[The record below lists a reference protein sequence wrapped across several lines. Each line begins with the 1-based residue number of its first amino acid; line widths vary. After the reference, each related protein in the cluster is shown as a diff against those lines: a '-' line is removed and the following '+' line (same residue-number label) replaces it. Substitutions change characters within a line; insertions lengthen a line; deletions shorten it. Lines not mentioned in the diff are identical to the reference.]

1 MKLKKVLAVSLAA
14 AMTLSLAAC
23 GGSSS
28 EHAAQHLMMRQ
39 QEVWQQRR
47 PESGDAAETTDG
59 ALNDASIKLG
69 EDYTDITTTIHVFN
83 QQNRYVRGQLSGK
96 ELGSLHC

>member
-14 AMTLSLAAC
+14 AMTLSMAAC

-28 EHAAQHLMMRQ
+28 DSSAASDDATTGS
-39 QEVWQQRR
+39 VAATTT
-47 PESGDAAETTDG
+47 ESGDAAETTDG
-59 ALNDASIKLG
+59 AQLCKHQIGRGLHRHHDNHPCIQP
-69 EDYTDITTTIHVFN
+69 E
-83 QQNRYVRGQLSGK
+83 NRYVRGQLSGK

>member
-28 EHAAQHLMMRQ
+28 DSSAASDDATTGS
-39 QEVWQQRR
+39 VAATTT
-47 PESGDAAETTDG
+47 ESGDAAETTDG
-59 ALNDASIKLG
+59 ALNYASIKLG

-83 QQNRYVRGQLSGK
+83 QRTDMS
-96 ELGSLHC
+96 

>member
-14 AMTLSLAAC
+14 AMTLSMAAC

-28 EHAAQHLMMRQ
+28 DSSAASDDATTGS
-39 QEVWQQRR
+39 VAATTT
-47 PESGDAAETTDG
+47 ESGDAAETTDG
-59 ALNDASIKLG
+59 RGLHRHHDNHPCIQP
-69 EDYTDITTTIHVFN
+69 E
-83 QQNRYVRGQLSGK
+83 NRYVRGQLSGK

>member
-14 AMTLSLAAC
+14 AMTLSMAAC

-28 EHAAQHLMMRQ
+28 DSSAASDDATTGS
-39 QEVWQQRR
+39 VAATTT
-47 PESGDAAETTDG
+47 ESGDAAETTDG
-59 ALNDASIKLG
+59 ALNYASIKLHRYHDNHPCIQP
-69 EDYTDITTTIHVFN
+69 E
-83 QQNRYVRGQLSGK
+83 NRYVRGQLSGK

>member
-14 AMTLSLAAC
+14 AMTLSMAAC

-28 EHAAQHLMMRQ
+28 DSSAASDDATTGS
-39 QEVWQQRR
+39 VAATTT
-47 PESGDAAETTDG
+47 ESGDAAETTDG
-59 ALNDASIKLG
+59 ALNYASIKIGRGLHRYHDNHPCIQP
-69 EDYTDITTTIHVFN
+69 E
-83 QQNRYVRGQLSGK
+83 NRYVRGQLSGK